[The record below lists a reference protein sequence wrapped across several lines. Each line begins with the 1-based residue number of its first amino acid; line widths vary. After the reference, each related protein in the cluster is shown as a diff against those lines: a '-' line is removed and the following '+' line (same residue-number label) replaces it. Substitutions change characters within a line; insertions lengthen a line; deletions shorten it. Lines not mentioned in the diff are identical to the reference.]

1 MTKTARWSKVQRLF
15 DRLVDLPIAEQQR
28 RLDAATD
35 AADIVAEVRAM
46 LSSVMDAGILDGG
59 QPGLG
64 ADDAAPPRSSL
75 AQGDAVG
82 AFTIERLIGRGG
94 MGEVYLG
101 HRTAGGFEQ
110 RVALKLLRVEA
121 AEREALFERER
132 QLLARLDHPGL
143 ARLIDGGVA
152 PDGRPF
158 MAIEYIDGEPI
169 DAWCR
174 RNRADL
180 ATRLRL
186 FLEICDAVAYAHGNL
201 VVHRDIKPSNILVD
215 QAGHARL
222 LDFGIAKLLDDVA
235 GAPATTIA
243 MLTPEFAA
251 PEQLAGDRPTVGTDV
266 YALGA
271 LLYDLLVGAGPWR
284 RESSPVSALVQRML
298 HEDPPAPSK
307 AAAARD
313 DAPIPPQKIAGD
325 LDAIVLKAMRREA
338 ADRYRTVDELAGDV
352 ERHRAHEPVR
362 ARAGSRWYAARR
374 FMRRNRLALAAATAV
389 FLALLAGAGGIAW
402 QARQTAIERDVALA
416 EARRSE
422 AISGMLTLMFRDAGD
437 LGTGAEATV
446 KQLLDQT
453 SRRMIETVAPGP
465 RSTLLVTTIADL
477 YVYVEDP
484 ASADALLRRALDRN
498 VDGGDPVS
506 RAEIQLRLASTAA
519 AMDRTNEIGPLI
531 DAADRVFSADPG
543 RFRLELQEVTGVRAQ
558 LARRQGDYDRAI
570 GLLTA
575 SLPGAE
581 EVYVENHRE
590 LLNRYNSVL
599 VYMLEANR
607 LGDMP
612 PVFARAEAAIARG
625 GQPSSMPALA
635 IRQQRGVWHLRR
647 GETAQAEAVFERV
660 ATLRRAA
667 FGRSTGLAV
676 DLLQLARVKLQRGK
690 PAEARR
696 LLEEALPLARE
707 RLGGTAVPTIV
718 MAMSLAE
725 ALAET
730 GDTAAA
736 ERRLA
741 EAAPIANAN
750 GGNGPM
756 GGIYAR
762 TRAIIRLNQGRRAD
776 ALADLNRAETIFRA
790 LGPAGE
796 THLRG
801 VASVRARLR

>member
-1 MTKTARWSKVQRLF
+1 MTNTSRWARVQRLF
-15 DRLVDLPIAEQQR
+15 DHLVDLPAAEQQR
-28 RLDAATD
+28 ALAASPE
-35 AADIVAEVRAM
+35 APDIVAEVGAM
-46 LSSVMDAGILDGG
+46 LASVDDVGILDRF
-59 QPGLG
+59 QPGAG
-64 ADDAAPPRSSL
+64 SGSAAPPRASL
-75 AQGDAVG
+75 AAGDTVG

-101 HRTAGGFEQ
+101 HRTAGGFDQ
-110 RVALKLLRVEA
+110 RVALKLLRIEA

-132 QLLARLDHPGL
+132 RLLAGLDHPGL

-158 MAIEYIDGEPI
+158 MAIEYIDGESI

-174 RNRADL
+174 SEGADL

-201 VVHRDIKPSNILVD
+201 VIHRDIKPSNILVD
-215 QAGHARL
+215 RSGHARL
-222 LDFGIAKLLDDVA
+222 LDFGIARLLDDAA
-235 GAPATTIA
+235 GAPATTLA

-251 PEQLAGDRPTVGTDV
+251 PEQLTGDRPTVGTDV

-271 LLYDLLVGAGPWR
+271 LLYDLLVGSGPWR
-284 RESSPVSALVQRML
+284 RESSPVSALVHRML
-298 HEDPPAPSK
+298 HEDPPPPSR
-307 AAAARD
+307 AAAARE
-313 DAPIPPQKIAGD
+313 DAPVPPQKIAGD
-325 LDAIVLKAMRREA
+325 LDAIILKAMRRDA
-338 ADRYRTVDELAGDV
+338 ADRYRTVDELAWDV
-352 ERHRAHEPVR
+352 KRHRAHQPVQ

-374 FMRRNRLALAAATAV
+374 FMRRNRLALAAAAAV
-389 FLALLAGAGGIAW
+389 LLAMVVGGAGILW
-402 QARQTAIERDVALA
+402 QARQTAIERDIALA

-422 AISGMLTLMFRDAGD
+422 AISSMLTLMFRDAGD
-437 LGTGAEATV
+437 AGTGADATV

-484 ASADALLRRALDRN
+484 ASADSLLRRALERN
-498 VDGGDPVS
+498 VAGGDPVA
-506 RAEIQLRLASTAA
+506 RAQIQFRLASTAA
-519 AMDRTNEIGPLI
+519 AMDRTAEIGPLI
-531 DAADRVFSADPG
+531 DAAERVFRADSA
-543 RFRLELQEVTGVRAQ
+543 RFRIELQEVIGVRAQ

-570 GLLTA
+570 ALLAA
-575 SLPGAE
+575 SLPEAE
-581 EVYVENHRE
+581 RVYVENHRE
-590 LLNRYNSVL
+590 LLNRYNSLL
-599 VYMLEANR
+599 VYMAEANR
-607 LGDMP
+607 LDEMP

-625 GQPSSMPALA
+625 GLGSSMPALA

-647 GETAQAEAVFERV
+647 GETAQAEAVFAQV
-660 ATLRRAA
+660 AALRRAA

-690 PAEARR
+690 PAEALH

-707 RLGGTAVPTIV
+707 RLGATAVPTIV
-718 MAMSLAE
+718 MTMSLAE

-730 GDTAAA
+730 GDTAGA

-741 EAAPIANAN
+741 EAAPVANAN
-750 GGNGPM
+750 GGAGPLA
-756 GGIYAR
+756 GIHAR
-762 TRAIIRLNQGRRAD
+762 TRAVIRLRQHRRAE
-776 ALADLNRAETIFRA
+776 ALADLDRAETIFRA

-801 VASVRARLR
+801 TASLRARIG